1 MAEERDDVVVLTDED
16 GNEHE
21 FEVVDYF
28 EVDGKEYAVL
38 LPADEETEEEE
49 EEALIFRVEE
59 DQEGNEI
66 LVEIE
71 DDDEWERVA
80 SAWEEMA
87 ADEMEYEDEEE

>member
-1 MAEERDDVVVLTDED
+1 MAEERDDIVVLTDED

-28 EVDGKEYAVL
+28 EVDGKEYAIL
-38 LPADEETEEEE
+38 LPAEGAEEEE

-59 DQEGNEI
+59 DTDGNQV

-71 DDDEWERVA
+71 DDDEWEKVA

-87 ADEMEYEDEEE
+87 EHEGEDEDDEE

>member
-1 MAEERDDVVVLTDED
+1 MMAEERDDVVVLTDED

-28 EVDGKEYAVL
+28 EVDDKEYAVL
-38 LPADEETEEEE
+38 LPADDEQEEE

-59 DQEGNEI
+59 DQDGNEV

-80 SAWEEMA
+80 SAWEEMV
-87 ADEMEYEDEEE
+87 ADEDEYEDEEE